1 MPTGST
7 GHAGATASLKLTFH
21 LAHSVGANQ
30 APWLLTSAV
39 VAQDTDQFAGRVAVT
54 IGPNAVTGPVTA
66 KALNS
71 FDISFVDPAIGLYA
85 LGDRTNNAV
94 DLVDTHDNIFLGFCG
109 QGKFTGATGN
119 NNTSGPD
126 GVLIRESRELWV
138 GDGDST
144 VKVFDV
150 AGCDGTTSPKQT
162 IHTGM
167 VSDMR
172 ADELCYDPRDQ
183 LIMVAN
189 NAADPPFATLI
200 STLGPTYVP
209 VMRITFNG
217 TPSPTPKSTNGA
229 EQCQWSPKTGMFYIT
244 IPGIETP
251 DNGHGVVAV
260 ISPQSLT
267 VVKVF
272 DLPLV
277 KCDTP
282 QGMAVGPDNDILIG
296 CNGQKGSTT
305 KSSVIIDGTS
315 GTIRATVANE
325 SGPDEVW
332 FNSGNNH
339 YFLARSGAAGGG
351 QLQQALGIIDAGTR
365 VADTGINNIGPV
377 NGTNGTMVCP
387 PVTNPTPPPATIA
400 DPKCVHPSAHSVAA
414 DSVTNKTFWPIPGSG
429 PNDPNGLSTVCGNA
443 GGSNTMGCILVI
455 NGVNDADDTTTTAK
469 NSNGNGPKNC
479 VAQGAPVMEVSGGE
493 AKQLKVSCD

>member
-1 MPTGST
+1 MSRTT
-7 GHAGATASLKLTFH
+7 KLLTFSTA
-21 LAHSVGANQ
+21 LL

-39 VAQDTDQFAGRVAVT
+39 VDAQDTDVFRPIAAVT
-54 IGPNAVTGPVTA
+54 IGNLEGVTGLP
-66 KALNS
+66 LNS

-126 GVLIRESRELWV
+126 GVLIRDSREIWA

-332 FNSGNNH
+332 F
-339 YFLARSGAAGGG
+339 
-351 QLQQALGIIDAGTR
+351 
-365 VADTGINNIGPV
+365 
-377 NGTNGTMVCP
+377 
-387 PVTNPTPPPATIA
+387 
-400 DPKCVHPSAHSVAA
+400 
-414 DSVTNKTFWPIPGSG
+414 
-429 PNDPNGLSTVCGNA
+429 TVCGNA

>member
-1 MPTGST
+1 MSRTKK
-7 GHAGATASLKLTFH
+7 LLTFSTAV
-21 LAHSVGANQ
+21 L
-30 APWLLTSAV
+30 APWLLTSALV
-39 VAQDTDQFAGRVAVT
+39 DAQDSDQFAGRVAIT
-54 IGPNAVTGPVTA
+54 IGPNAVVGPVTA
-66 KALNS
+66 KPLSS

-109 QGKFTGATGN
+109 QGKFKGFTGN

-126 GVLIRESRELWV
+126 GVLIRDSREIWV

-162 IHTGM
+162 IATGSP
-167 VSDMR
+167 SDNR
-172 ADELCYDPRDQ
+172 ADELCYDPVDQ
-183 LIMVAN
+183 LILVAN

-209 VMRITFNG
+209 AARITFDGSNG
-217 TPSPTPKSTNGA
+217 APKSTNGI
-229 EQCQWSPKTGMFYIT
+229 EQCQFSPRTGLFYIT
-244 IPGIETP
+244 VPGVKDP
-251 DNGHGVVAV
+251 DTGEGVVAV
-260 ISPQSLT
+260 ISPQSQK
-267 VVKVF
+267 VVNVF
-272 DLPLV
+272 PIPLAN
-277 KCDTP
+277 CDTP
-282 QGMAVGPDNDILIG
+282 QGMAVGPGHDILIG

-305 KSSVIIDGTS
+305 HSSVIIDERN
-315 GTIRATVANE
+315 GTILATVANE

-332 FNSGNNH
+332 FNPGNNH

-365 VADTGINNIGPV
+365 VADTGINNIGKV
-377 NGTNGTMVCP
+377 NGTDGTKVCP
-387 PVTNPTPPPATIA
+387 PVPNPTPPPATIA

-414 DSVTNKTFWPIPGSG
+414 DSVTNKTFLPIPGVG
-429 PNDPNGLSTVCGNA
+429 PNDPAGLSTVCGNA
-443 GGSNTMGCILVI
+443 GGDNTKGCILVI
-455 NGVNDADDTTTTAK
+455 NGVNDADDATTTADTTTTAK
-469 NSNGNGPKNC
+469 KGNGPKNC

-493 AKQLKVSCD
+493 AMHLKGSCR